1 MTTTD
6 DIKVMLESYIPEDM
20 RADGLVDA
28 NMVKLGVIDAC
39 CALGIEDLR
48 FEEIEDPSPEEGED
62 KVYQITPELTLAQ
75 QRLASY
81 FAYIS
86 YLEKLKLSLNQ
97 DAINFSTLTFSIKG
111 LEKRPEAVNDQ
122 IYMANRYLQDHIN
135 MLNGSSAILGA
146 AYQFGSGGDSN
157 E

>member
-39 CALGIEDLR
+39 CALGIEDVE
-48 FEEIEDPSPEEGED
+48 FIAIENPETGETDSYEIIPD
-62 KVYQITPELTLAQ
+62 LTLAQ

-81 FAYIS
+81 FGYIS

-122 IYMANRYLQDHIN
+122 IYMVRRYLQDQVDRI
-135 MLNGSSAILGA
+135 NGSAAILGA